1 MVLSYYKKQFIL
13 FNKRSNWT
21 QTTPRFHPIKTKNSQ
36 RNNLPHN
43 SEAEFLQTSRFRF
56 LNRFKKFQSLFL
68 RVSGQNRPIL
78 ENLQILNRWSKIDS
92 DFFNRTLDA
101 PKRAWTNV
109 SWPQRSYRFLSADK
123 PRGLLNLR
131 IRSTG
136 ATVDRFWCV
145 DYNFDGNGLK
155 KSLQVFVLWYLS
167 LEDRKALSCE
177 RQFFRKS
184 FISEISL

>member
-1 MVLSYYKKQFIL
+1 MTWLWPTSQICYQQLWSPIFVTNIDLTQ
-13 FNKRSNWT
+13 RSFLTVN
-21 QTTPRFHPIKTKNSQ
+21 FHPYYLFHENVKVV
-36 RNNLPHN
+36 
-43 SEAEFLQTSRFRF
+43 AELKGVILDF
-56 LNRFKKFQSLFL
+56 
-68 RVSGQNRPIL
+68 GQNRPIL

-92 DFFNRTLDA
+92 DFFNRTPDA
-101 PKRAWTNV
+101 PKRAWTIV
-109 SWPQRSYRFLSADK
+109 SWPQRPYRFLSADK
-123 PRGLLNLR
+123 QRGLLNLR

-145 DYNFDGNGLK
+145 DYHFDGNGLN

>member
-1 MVLSYYKKQFIL
+1 MAIKIVLDYYRTQFCC
-13 FNKRSNWT
+13 
-21 QTTPRFHPIKTKNSQ
+21 HPIWLSSY
-36 RNNLPHN
+36 RI
-43 SEAEFLQTSRFRF
+43 EFISWSWSLRP
-56 LNRFKKFQSLFL
+56 FKGVILDF
-68 RVSGQNRPIL
+68 GQNRPIL

-101 PKRAWTNV
+101 PKRAWTIV

-123 PRGLLNLR
+123 QRGLLNLR

-145 DYNFDGNGLK
+145 DYHFDGNGLN